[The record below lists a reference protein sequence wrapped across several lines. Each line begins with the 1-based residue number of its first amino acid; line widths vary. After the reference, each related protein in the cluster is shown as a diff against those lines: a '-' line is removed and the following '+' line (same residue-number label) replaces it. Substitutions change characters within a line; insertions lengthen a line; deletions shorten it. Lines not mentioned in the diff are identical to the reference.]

1 VHTPT
6 TPAPTPAGAS
16 RVAPGPAAPSAP
28 SPLVGGGHVPVLD
41 AFRGLAIL
49 VVLVHN
55 ASYVPNGPRDTVPLK
70 LWDVSTGAGW
80 LGVQLFFVLSGLLIT
95 GILLDTKG
103 RPGWLRAFYGRR
115 VLRIFPLYYAALLV
129 YWVIV
134 PRLLGVSRL
143 AEATGIPAW
152 HYWLYVSNWP
162 VYLPN
167 GDPTSLTHFWSLAVE
182 EQFYLVWPFVV
193 LALSRRR
200 LAALAAALC
209 VVAPLFRTWLHSG
222 VFTTEAAD
230 LMGYSWTVARMDA
243 LAFGALCALALR
255 SGIARATLLRW
266 ARRVA
271 GAVAAILVAMLL
283 WRHGLHKSGPVVQVA
298 GQSLV
303 ALASA
308 GVLLALALPDAEP
321 RGAEPRG
328 AGRRWWL
335 ARALDRGW
343 LRWLGRY
350 SYGIYV
356 VHVPL
361 HRVGLHLV
369 GERLAQGGGAARLAL
384 AVSYAATILVASC
397 LAALGTWHLVE
408 APFLRLK
415 RYFAAGRVAA
425 R

>member
-1 VHTPT
+1 M
-6 TPAPTPAGAS
+6 PAGAS
-16 RVAPGPAAPSAP
+16 PAAPAPHAPSTP

-55 ASYVPNGPRDTVPLK
+55 ASYHPKGLHDSVPLK
-70 LWDVSTGAGW
+70 IWDVWTGAGW
-80 LGVQLFFVLSGLLIT
+80 FGVQLFFVLSGLLIT

-129 YWVIV
+129 YWVV
-134 PRLLGVSRL
+134 LPRLLGVPRL
-143 AEATGIPAW
+143 AESAGIPPW

-162 VYLPN
+162 VYPAGVPA

-193 LALSRRR
+193 LALSPRR
-200 LAALAAALC
+200 LAVLAVSLGIA
-209 VVAPLFRTWLHSG
+209 APLFRAWLHAG
-222 VFTTEAAD
+222 AFPEDAANM
-230 LMGYSWTVARMDA
+230 MGYSWTVARMDA
-243 LAFGALCALALR
+243 LALGALCAVALR
-255 SGIARATLLRW
+255 SGTARELLVARGRW
-266 ARRVA
+266 LA
-271 GAVAAILVAMLL
+271 GVAAALLVLMLL
-283 WRHGLHKSGPVVQVA
+283 WRGGMHKSGPAVQVA
-298 GQSLV
+298 GQSLA
-303 ALASA
+303 ALLSA
-308 GVLLALALPDAEP
+308 GVVLVLALPDTEP
-321 RGAEPRG
+321 RGALRG
-328 AGRRWWL
+328 WWV

-361 HRVGLHLV
+361 HRVGLQLV
-369 GERLAQGGGAARLAL
+369 GERLAQGGGGTRLAL
-384 AVSYAATILVASC
+384 AVAYAAVVLAVSC
-397 LAALGTWHLVE
+397 LAALATWHLIE

-415 RYFAAGRVAA
+415 RHFAAR
-425 R
+425 